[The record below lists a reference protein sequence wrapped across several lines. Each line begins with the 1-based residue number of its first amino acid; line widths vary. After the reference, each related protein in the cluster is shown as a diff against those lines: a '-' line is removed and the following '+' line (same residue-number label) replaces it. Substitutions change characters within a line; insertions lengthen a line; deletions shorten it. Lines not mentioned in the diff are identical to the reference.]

1 MRGHGFCHDFCH
13 PKTSLQVVDIADS
26 CDLLR
31 SNMCMASN
39 SISHGYPTFS
49 YFNLKI
55 LKMTFFPNHEKFE
68 LFFSSHKCWYQAMGH
83 FWSDSDS
90 LHRPVS
96 LALCVSN
103 VRPDMASIILD
114 GVFCPCRWAFSG
126 YLWEDSIY
134 HGRFQWV
141 FKQEKYRWSVHTP
154 ALWPSSPAGNHPL
167 TSWSCHKCCESKV
180 DCLRCRDTLLGNNTY
195 RRSCSELPK
204 GGIWC

>member
-13 PKTSLQVVDIADS
+13 PKTILKVVDIADS

-55 LKMTFFPNHEKFE
+55 LKMTFFQNQEKFE
-68 LFFSSHKCWYQAMGH
+68 LFFFQLSMLISGH
-83 FWSDSDS
+83 GPFLESQVC

-103 VRPDMASIILD
+103 VRPDMASINP
-114 GVFCPCRWAFSG
+114 GWCV
-126 YLWEDSIY
+126 
-134 HGRFQWV
+134 
-141 FKQEKYRWSVHTP
+141 
-154 ALWPSSPAGNHPL
+154 
-167 TSWSCHKCCESKV
+167 
-180 DCLRCRDTLLGNNTY
+180 
-195 RRSCSELPK
+195 LPR
-204 GGIWC
+204 